1 VTPAAAHGHE
11 RLSGAWNFRDVAET
25 AGLRQ
30 GRLFRSSELSHL
42 DDAGRSTLTGLGVTD
57 VADLRSP
64 VEVQRRGAGAVP
76 DGVAVHHLPF
86 PEVSHTHQDE
96 VSHTHQ
102 DEVSHTHQDE
112 VSHTHQDGEAA
123 EAPHES
129 SWQKMMTEYSDEDP
143 SVAAQRWM
151 TSEYERFPT
160 LGGSRRAVRQIV
172 TMLGEGRPV
181 LVHCF
186 AGKDR
191 TGFAVAVALE
201 AAGVHPDAIL
211 ADYLRSNDAVARLRE
226 SILTTMRSRD
236 GITDEVVSFAES
248 RLTDEVL
255 GVREQYLV
263 SARRVLDETH
273 GGLSGYLDAAG
284 VTPADVQRLR
294 GRLLD

>member
-1 VTPAAAHGHE
+1 MTPSVTEGHE

-25 AGLRQ
+25 AGLRP
-30 GRLFRSSELSHL
+30 GRLFRSSELSQL
-42 DDAGRSTLTGLGVTD
+42 DDAGRSTLAGLGVTD

-76 DGVAVHHLPF
+76 DGVAVHNLPF
-86 PEVSHTHQDE
+86 PEVSHH
-96 VSHTHQ
+96 H
-102 DEVSHTHQDE
+102 
-112 VSHTHQDGEAA
+112 DGEAA

-129 SWQKMMTEYSDEDP
+129 SWQKMMTEHSDEDP

-172 TMLGEGRPV
+172 TLLGEGRPV

-201 AAGVHPDAIL
+201 AAGVHPDDIL
-211 ADYLRSNDAVARLRE
+211 ADYLRSNDAVGSLRDA
-226 SILTTMRSRD
+226 ILTTMRSRE
-236 GITDEVVSFAES
+236 GVTDEVVSFAES

-294 GRLLD
+294 EQLLA